1 VSTIPVYF
9 DDLLTHRSE
18 RVVITLKEDV
28 EHLRLELA
36 HSEKACKAA
45 EVNLSLQNAQHKRE
59 TSDLQRQLTS
69 LRRIPNFE
77 TALHELEERNTE
89 MEELL
94 RSKCAEIEAND
105 DRVLE

>member
-1 VSTIPVYF
+1 
-9 DDLLTHRSE
+9 LLTTRSE
-18 RVVITLKEDV
+18 HVVTSLKEDV
-28 EHLRLELA
+28 EHLQLELS

-59 TSDLQRQLTS
+59 TSDLQHQVAS

-77 TALHELEERNTE
+77 TALHELEERNNE

>member
-1 VSTIPVYF
+1 
-9 DDLLTHRSE
+9 LLTSRSE
-18 RVVITLKEDV
+18 HVVITLKEDV

-59 TSDLQRQLTS
+59 TSDLQRQVTT

-77 TALHELEERNTE
+77 TALRELEERNNE

>member
-1 VSTIPVYF
+1 MVTN
-9 DDLLTHRSE
+9 LKGELE
-18 RVVITLKEDV
+18 R
-28 EHLRLELA
+28 LRLELA

-45 EVNLSLQNAQHKRE
+45 GVNLSLQNAQHKRE
-59 TSDLQRQLTS
+59 TSVLQREVSS
-69 LRRIPNFE
+69 LRRMPNLE
-77 TALHELEERNTE
+77 TALRELEERNNE

>member
-1 VSTIPVYF
+1 MVTN
-9 DDLLTHRSE
+9 LKGELE
-18 RVVITLKEDV
+18 R
-28 EHLRLELA
+28 LRLELA

-59 TSDLQRQLTS
+59 TSVLQREVSS
-69 LRRIPNFE
+69 LRRMPNLE
-77 TALHELEERNTE
+77 TALRELEERNNE

-94 RSKCAEIEAND
+94 RSKCAEIETND

>member
-1 VSTIPVYF
+1 MVTN
-9 DDLLTHRSE
+9 LKGELE
-18 RVVITLKEDV
+18 R
-28 EHLRLELA
+28 LRLELA

-59 TSDLQRQLTS
+59 TSVLQREVSS
-69 LRRIPNFE
+69 LRRMPNLE
-77 TALHELEERNTE
+77 TALRELEERNNE